1 MATAFETKTGDAQAA
16 AERAVREDL
25 AACYRLA
32 HHYRMTDLI
41 ATHISAR
48 LPGEGE
54 RILINPFG
62 SLFHEVTASNL
73 VEVTVEGE
81 IRTPG
86 GVINPAGYLIHSA
99 IHAARPDVQCVMH
112 THTAAGVAVA
122 AQEHGLL
129 PISQQALLVG
139 RRLAYHDYEGVALI
153 EAERETLGRDLAD
166 KDVLILRNHGLLTV
180 GRTVAEAFWL
190 MMQTQRACEI
200 QIAALSG
207 GAPVRL
213 LDDRLQDLV
222 HEQTYNWGGQ
232 PNGAMDWIALRR
244 DLDRTAPDYRD

>member
-1 MATAFETKTGDAQAA
+1 MATAFEILDGAA
-16 AERAVREDL
+16 TVEDERAIREDL

-32 HHYRMTDLI
+32 HLHKMTDLI

-48 LPGEGE
+48 LPGAEE

-73 VEVTVEGE
+73 VEVTLEGE
-81 IRTPG
+81 VRSPG

-99 IHAARPDVQCVMH
+99 IHAARPDVTCVMH

-122 AQEHGLL
+122 AQEQGLL

-153 EAERETLGRDLAD
+153 EAERETLRRDLAD

-180 GRTVAEAFWL
+180 GRTVGEAFWL

-207 GAPVRL
+207 GAQVRL

-222 HEQTYNWGGQ
+222 HEQTYNWGGK
-232 PNGAMDWIALRR
+232 PNGAMDWVALRR
-244 DLDRTAPDYRD
+244 ELDRTRPDYRD

>member
-153 EAERETLGRDLAD
+153 EAERETLRRDLAD

-180 GRTVAEAFWL
+180 GRTVGEAFWL

-222 HEQTYNWGGQ
+222 YEQTYNWGGQ